1 MSEKRKFL
9 YFYSARC
16 KFCSQFSEM
25 LAKSNDSVK
34 NNFINISIDD
44 ASIRLP
50 PYLEVVPTIQIYDD
64 GGRRHVLSDKHAFEW
79 LNQYTQKP
87 VETEPFCIGEMGS
100 NLSDCF
106 SFLDGKDDNISTSDK
121 AYASLSQLDEFYI
134 TTPNEGV
141 AQKTGGNGGSGGGGA
156 RSLENLD
163 KLTSDM
169 QKLQQQR
176 NKETPQR
183 GGSAPKVPD
192 FTQPNGGSMVGRTNE
207 FGTISVGQEKDQQSQ
222 KFQRQYD
229 LVVQQRNADVPR
241 RKIPTSAP
249 NFESPNYKSQFVTND
264 MMKQANRNRPQ
275 GSHKMDYKNIA
286 PSVPKPT
293 ENPDFGV
300 SSYFDNQNRR
310 QQNPNQPQRQPQRQQ
325 VNPRQQPPRQQLNPR
340 QQPPRQQLNPRQN
353 PQRQQI
359 NPRQIPQRQRQ
370 LPYKRI

>member
-1 MSEKRKFL
+1 MSVSEKRKFL

-25 LAKSNDSVK
+25 LARSNDSVK

-44 ASIRLP
+44 PSIRLP

-106 SFLDGKDDNISTSDK
+106 SFLEGKDDNISMSDK
-121 AYASLSQLDEFYI
+121 AYASLEQLDEFYI
-134 TTPNEGV
+134 TTPNEG
-141 AQKTGGNGGSGGGGA
+141 AAPKTSSGNGGRNNGG

-183 GGSAPKVPD
+183 GGVAPKVPD
-192 FTQPNGGSMVGRTNE
+192 FSQPNGGSMVGRTNE
-207 FGTISVGQEKDQQSQ
+207 FGTISVGQEKDQQAQ

-229 LVVQQRNADVPR
+229 LIIQQRNADVPR

-275 GSHKMDYKNIA
+275 SMGPSQKMDYQNMV
-286 PSVPKPT
+286 PSIPKPK
-293 ENPDFGV
+293 ENPNFAV
-300 SSYFDNQNRR
+300 SSYFDNQNRK
-310 QQNPNQPQRQPQRQQ
+310 QNQR
-325 VNPRQQPPRQQLNPR
+325 QPPRQQLNPR
-340 QQPPRQQLNPRQN
+340 QPQRQPSQRQQPPMQQLNPRQ
-353 PQRQQI
+353 RM
-359 NPRQIPQRQRQ
+359 NPRQQMNQRQVPQRQ